1 MTVPAVTEGCLPQRA
16 PSQVHAVVCGSQP
29 LLLPQPG
36 HTKPAGQRAANRY
49 STQAASSAKRCWNSI
64 KERGKSLICVTRN
77 HHVRVSFYHEHARD
91 YNILWPR
98 TQRDKPPKRIDVA
111 QSMSGI
117 FLTHLR
123 SLETSQ
129 RRFL

>member
-1 MTVPAVTEGCLPQRA
+1 MMVPAVTEVCLPQLA
-16 PSQVHAVVCGSQP
+16 HSQVHALVCSSQA

-77 HHVRVSFYHEHARD
+77 YHVRDLFYYEHPRGTTFCGPGRRGISLLSDIPCSGLVTRWSRTDRD
-91 YNILWPR
+91 QRKIAT
-98 TQRDKPPKRIDVA
+98 TQ
-111 QSMSGI
+111 
-117 FLTHLR
+117 
-123 SLETSQ
+123 
-129 RRFL
+129 

>member
-1 MTVPAVTEGCLPQRA
+1 MTVPAVTEVCLPQLA
-16 PSQVHAVVCGSQP
+16 HSQVHALVCSSQA

-77 HHVRVSFYHEHARD
+77 HHVRDSFYHEHARD
-91 YNILWPR
+91 TTFCGPGCRGISLKPNI
-98 TQRDKPPKRIDVA
+98 VA
-111 QSMSGI
+111 EG
-117 FLTHLR
+117 
-123 SLETSQ
+123 ETCY
-129 RRFL
+129 